1 MALGGMVPADVKAV
15 VDSKKAELVK
25 GGKVFVGPLKDQSG
39 AEKIAAGASV
49 SDEDLLKMSWL
60 VQGVEA
66 KLK

>member
-1 MALGGMVPADVKAV
+1 MATLLLAP
-15 VDSKKAELVK
+15 KKAELVK
-25 GGKVFVGPLKDQSG
+25 GGKVFVAPLKDQSG